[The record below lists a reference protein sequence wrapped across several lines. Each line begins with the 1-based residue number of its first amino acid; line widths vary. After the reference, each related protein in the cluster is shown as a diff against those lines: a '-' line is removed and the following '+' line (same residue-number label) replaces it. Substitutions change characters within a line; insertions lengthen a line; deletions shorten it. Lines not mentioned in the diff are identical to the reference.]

1 MIAKHVPMKSVKKSD
16 FSGLANYLAD
26 EQEKNERVGYVSFSN
41 CEAQTL
47 NGVIAEVVA
56 TQGCNKRAES
66 DKTYH
71 LIVSFRAQELPGS
84 AVLGDI
90 EARICEGLGYH
101 DHQRLSVVHH
111 DTDNLHIHIAINKI
125 HPTRYTIHDPYN
137 DHRTLGELAEKLER
151 EYGLESDNHQ
161 AHKRGSENRAADME
175 HHSGIESLLSWVK
188 RECLGQLQEAESW
201 AKVHQILGENGLE
214 IRERGNGLV
223 FTDRAGTM
231 VKASSVGRDLSKGK
245 LEDRLGPFEPSP
257 DQVNKPP
264 RQYEGDPLRTRVD
277 TVELYA
283 QYKSEQQAFGTTRS
297 AAWAQSRGRK
307 TQQIEAAKRTGR
319 LKRAAI
325 KLMTGPG
332 VNKKALYSLASKAL
346 KREVE
351 RINNQHLKER
361 QTLNDK
367 YQRQAWADW
376 LRSKAT
382 EGNQEALAALR
393 ARGVAKALK
402 GDSLTARGTRSAQEI
417 QHRQDSITKK
427 GTIIYQVGASSIRD
441 DGDNLKVS
449 RGTTHDGIEAALRM
463 AMERYG
469 NRITVNGSATFKE
482 QVARVAAS
490 AKLPIVFTDPNI
502 EKRRQALL
510 KSTAKENS
518 NDAAAR
524 NDRGR
529 QDRGR
534 TGGLGSTTTGGPNR
548 GLPGPA
554 QNNRSR
560 FAGKPDVGRI
570 GRNPP
575 PESQNRLR
583 NLSQLGLVHI
593 DNGGEVLLPGHVSGH
608 MEHQRANPDNG
619 LRREVSRPGVAV
631 PSIAAMDKYIAERE
645 EKRLK
650 GFDIPKH
657 RRYND
662 NDSGNSA
669 FAGIRQVEGAALA
682 LLRRGEEVVVLPIN
696 EATVR
701 RMKRL
706 ALGDPVTVTPQG
718 SIKTQGRSR

>member
-16 FSGLANYLAD
+16 FAGLAKYLAD

-71 LIVSFRAQELPGS
+71 LIVSFRAGEGLEG
-84 AVLGDI
+84 AILDAI
-90 EARICEGLGYH
+90 EARICEGLGYR

-125 HPTRYTIHDPYN
+125 HPTRYTIHDPYG

-175 HHSGIESLLSWVK
+175 HHSGIESLLSWVR
-188 RECLGQLQEAESW
+188 RECLSQLQESESW
-201 AKVHQILGENGLE
+201 AKVHQVLGENGLE

-257 DQVNKPP
+257 EQVNKPP

-283 QYKSEQQAFGTTRS
+283 QYKAEQQAFGSTR
-297 AAWAQSRGRK
+297 AVGLAQSRGRK
-307 TQQIEAAKRTGR
+307 SQQIEAAKRTGR

-332 VNKKALYSLASKAL
+332 VNKKALYSLVSKAL
-346 KREVE
+346 RREIE
-351 RINNQHLKER
+351 KINNQNLKER
-361 QTLNDK
+361 QTLNAK

-393 ARGVAKALK
+393 ARGVAKTLK
-402 GDSLTARGTRSAQEI
+402 GDTLAARGTRSAQEI

-427 GTIIYQVGASSIRD
+427 GTIIYQVGTSAIRD

-449 RGTTHDGIEAALRM
+449 RGTTHDGIEVALRM

-510 KSTAKENS
+510 KSTAKENN

-534 TGGLGSTTTGGPNR
+534 TGGLGSTTTGGPSR

-593 DNGGEVLLPGHVSGH
+593 DNGGEVLLPGHVPGH

-619 LRREVSRPGVAV
+619 LRREVSRPGVAA
-631 PSIAAMDKYIAERE
+631 PSVAAMDKYIAERE

-669 FAGIRQVEGAALA
+669 FAGIRQVEGTALA

-718 SIKTQGRSR
+718 SIKTKGRSR

>member
-1 MIAKHVPMKSVKKSD
+1 MKSVKKSD
-16 FSGLANYLAD
+16 FAGLANYLAD

-71 LIVSFRAQELPGS
+71 LIVSFRAQERPES
-84 AVLGDI
+84 AVLEAI
-90 EARICEGLGYH
+90 EARICEGLGYR

-125 HPTRYTIHDPYN
+125 HLTRYTIHDPYG
-137 DHRTLGELAEKLER
+137 DHRTLGELGEKLER
-151 EYGLESDNHQ
+151 EYGLEPDNHQ
-161 AHKRGSENRAADME
+161 AQKRGSENLAGDME
-175 HHSGIESLLSWVK
+175 HHSGVESLLSWVK

-201 AKVHQILGENGLE
+201 AKIHQVMHENGLE

-223 FTDRAGTM
+223 FTDKAGTM
-231 VKASSVGRDLSKGK
+231 VKASSVGREFSKGK
-245 LEDRLGPFEPSP
+245 MEARFGPFEPSP
-257 DQVNKPP
+257 GRLANQIEKPA
-264 RQYEGDPLRTRVD
+264 RQYEGRPVRTRVD

-283 QYKSEQQAFGTTRS
+283 QYKSEQQAFGTTR
-297 AAWAQSRGRK
+297 AAEWAQSRDRK

-346 KREVE
+346 KREIE

-402 GDSLTARGTRSAQEI
+402 GDTLTARGTRSAQEV

-427 GTIIYQVGASSIRD
+427 GTIIYQVGASAIRD

-449 RGTTHDGIEAALRM
+449 RGTTHDGLEAALRM

-490 AKLPIVFTDPNI
+490 AKLPIVFTDTTI

-510 KSTAKENS
+510 NKSTAKENN

-534 TGGLGSTTTGGPNR
+534 TGGLGSITIGGPSR

-554 QNNRSR
+554 QSNRSR

-593 DNGGEVLLPGHVSGH
+593 DNGGEVLLPGHVPGH
-608 MEHQRANPDNG
+608 MEHQGANPDNG

-662 NDSGNSA
+662 NDSGISA

-696 EATVR
+696 EATVQ

-718 SIKTQGRSR
+718 SIKTKGRSR